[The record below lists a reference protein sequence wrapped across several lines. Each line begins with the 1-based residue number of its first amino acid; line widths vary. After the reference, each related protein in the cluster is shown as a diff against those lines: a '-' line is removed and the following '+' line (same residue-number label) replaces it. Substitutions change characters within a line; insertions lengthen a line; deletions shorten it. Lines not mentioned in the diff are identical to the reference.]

1 MIPRH
6 CSSVNRLLAGSPR
19 LDNGAS
25 SYRKFRCAASTAC
38 AWSSA
43 SLIWSANT
51 PGGGASTGVMLD
63 WPEVS
68 RDGHNFSSG
77 VRSDDGVVSLPVA
90 SVDETRSLTG
100 KSSGPNAAASADAV
114 GEGGSVAAA
123 DAVLDCLPAESVGC
137 PEVVSVGRRIGAYSG
152 SDSLP
157 VEVAA
162 VLGDVRVVTAPDE
175 AAGVPAPSV
184 GVSSTTLRFSPSADG
199 ADGVSAARTAGDVD
213 AATAETA
220 EEPLCSVRSCRR
232 RRMRSD
238 LPTEGASLSLA
249 STAGDVE
256 SATTDTAEEPV
267 CSDNV

>member
-1 MIPRH
+1 
-6 CSSVNRLLAGSPR
+6 
-19 LDNGAS
+19 
-25 SYRKFRCAASTAC
+25 
-38 AWSSA
+38 
-43 SLIWSANT
+43 
-51 PGGGASTGVMLD
+51 MLD
-63 WPEVS
+63 WPDVS

-77 VRSDDGVVSLPVA
+77 VRSVDGVLSLPVA

-114 GEGGSVAAA
+114 GEGGSVATA
-123 DAVLDCLPAESVGC
+123 DAVLDCLPAEPVGC
-137 PEVVSVGRRIGAYSG
+137 PEVMSVGRRMGAYSG
-152 SDSLP
+152 RDSLP
-157 VEVAA
+157 VDVAA

-213 AATAETA
+213 AATTETA
-220 EEPLCSVRSCRR
+220 EEPLCSVSSCRR

-238 LPTEGASLSLA
+238 LSTDGTSLSLA
-249 STAGDVE
+249 NTAGDVE

-267 CSDNV
+267 CSDIV

>member
-157 VEVAA
+157 VDVAA

-175 AAGVPAPSV
+175 AAGVPVPSV
-184 GVSSTTLRFSPSADG
+184 GVSSTTLRFSPSVDG

>member
-1 MIPRH
+1 MISRH

-25 SYRKFRCAASTAC
+25 SYKKFRCAASAAC
-38 AWSSA
+38 ACSRA
-43 SLIWSANT
+43 SLTWSANT
-51 PGGGASTGVMLD
+51 PGGGASTGVATD

-68 RDGHNFSSG
+68 RDGHNRSSG

-137 PEVVSVGRRIGAYSG
+137 PVVVSVGRRIGAYNG
-152 SDSLP
+152 RDSLP
-157 VEVAA
+157 VDVAA

-175 AAGVPAPSV
+175 AAGVPSPSV
-184 GVSSTTLRFSPSADG
+184 GVSSTTLRFSLPADG
-199 ADGVSAARTAGDVD
+199 ANGVSMARTAGDVD
-213 AATAETA
+213 AATTDTA
-220 EEPLCSVRSCRR
+220 EEPECSVNSCRR

-238 LPTEGASLSLA
+238 LSTDGASLSLA
-249 STAGDVE
+249 STAGDV
-256 SATTDTAEEPV
+256 
-267 CSDNV
+267 